1 MSIKNIFTCSIL
13 ATVLGLSF
21 PAYALN
27 ANYKSDI
34 SINSSQ
40 RTVSGLEEVTIY
52 NTSQEN
58 LTELYFLLG
67 LNNSYD
73 TRMRVT
79 EVTDDS
85 GTVLPSSYYYYKYLG
100 KEIQDKTVYKVILPE
115 PLKAGA
121 NITLKLKF
129 DVSNLSKI
137 NGIMFLDDSIND
149 IYTSSWYPRLINYE
163 NGTLEKREFNSS
175 TYELNVS
182 LPADEMIVASG
193 VELDTENIK
202 TKAQKKIYYKINKSR
217 AFSFALS
224 KNLVSETSETKEGT
238 VIKLYSK
245 NNKASKWNK
254 SVLEI
259 TEDILKFYYKKFGFY
274 PYKRLSIVPGST
286 YLKGGY
292 SNANMIVLHDS
303 LDSYKTPLEL
313 DANLKWTLS
322 RLIAEQYFGFYVGES
337 GKYPKWITK
346 GASGYLAYTYLREK
360 NTSLQVFND
369 YLKPYSDAA
378 KANFNTQILQETQD
392 LVNSNFDWE
401 TIIQKSKSTQIFKM
415 LETSLGRKYLQD
427 TLKDVLTKYQNDT
440 VETGN
445 FKVILETNTSKDL
458 EKFFDQWIR
467 ENNRLDYAI
476 SKIKQEKKDDN
487 YQIKLYLKRLG
498 RAVMPVSIAIT
509 LKSGAKVFQTWDG
522 LMNEAELTFEYKER
536 VKSVTIDPS
545 NTLPDIDTE
554 NNFMNAPEI

>member
-34 SINSSQ
+34 AINSSQ

-52 NTSQEN
+52 NTSQDN

-85 GTVLPSSYYYYKYLG
+85 GTVIPSSYYYYKYLG

-163 NGTLEKREFNSS
+163 NGSLEKREFNSS

-259 TEDILKFYYKKFGFY
+259 TEDILKFYHKKFGFY

-487 YQIKLYLKRLG
+487 YQVKLYLKRLG

-522 LMNEAELTFEYKER
+522 QMNEAELTFEYKER
-536 VKSVTIDPS
+536 VKSVTLDPS

>member
-13 ATVLGLSF
+13 AVLGLSF

-34 SINSSQ
+34 AINSSQ

-52 NTSQEN
+52 NTSQDN

-85 GTVLPSSYYYYKYLG
+85 GTVIPSSYYYYKYLG

-163 NGTLEKREFNSS
+163 NGSLEKREFNSS

-259 TEDILKFYYKKFGFY
+259 TEDILKFYHKKFGFY

-476 SKIKQEKKDDN
+476 SKIKQEKKDDT

-522 LMNEAELTFEYKER
+522 QMNEAELTFEYKER
-536 VKSVTIDPS
+536 VKSVTLDPS

>member
-522 LMNEAELTFEYKER
+522 QMNESELTFEYKER